1 MNMFGQKNPETH
13 EIKMGSSYSITFL
26 GKVMMFFALALVMS
40 IAGIY
45 VMLNY
50 VFATAS
56 FSTGMFYGL
65 FIVELGIILT
75 ARLWSQKRVIN
86 KIMFAL
92 FAFISGMTAAPIIA
106 MAAAEAGIM
115 IVVRALAATVLTFA
129 AAAIFG
135 WTTKVN
141 LIGMRG
147 FLMISLIGMII
158 TGVIG
163 LFIPWGSTMELIY
176 SWFGVVLFAGY
187 TMYDI
192 QKLKKYPENMY
203 IEAALSLY
211 LDIFNLFLYI
221 LRAIMASRR

>member
-1 MNMFGQKNPETH
+1 MFEQKKTDGMPSLT
-13 EIKMGSSYSITFL
+13 MGSSYSVTFL
-26 GKVMMFFALALVMS
+26 GKVMMFFALALIMS

-45 VMLNY
+45 IMLTY
-50 VFATAS
+50 VLTTAY
-56 FSTGMFYGL
+56 FSAGMFYGL
-65 FIVELGIILT
+65 FAVELGIIFT
-75 ARLWSQKRVIN
+75 ARWWSQKRVVN
-86 KIMFAL
+86 KLLFAL
-92 FAFISGMTAAPIIA
+92 FALISGMTAAPIIA

-115 IVVRALAATVLTFA
+115 LVIRALAATVLTFG

-147 FLMISLIGMII
+147 FLMISLIGMIV

-163 LFIPWGSTMELIY
+163 IFIPWGSTMEIIY

-187 TMYDI
+187 TMYDF
-192 QKLKKYPENMY
+192 QRLKKYPENMY
-203 IEAALSLY
+203 IEAALHLY

-221 LRAIMASRR
+221 LRAMMAGRR

>member
-1 MNMFGQKNPETH
+1 MFGQKITEVT
-13 EIKMGSSYSITFL
+13 MGKSYTVTFF

-40 IAGIY
+40 IVGIY
-45 VMLNY
+45 IMLTF

-56 FSTGMFYGL
+56 FSMGIFYGL

-75 ARLWSQKRVIN
+75 SRLWSQKRVLG
-86 KIMFAL
+86 KVMFAV
-92 FAFISGMTAAPIIA
+92 FALISGMTAAPIIA
-106 MAAAEAGIM
+106 MVAAESGMM
-115 IVVRALAATVLTFA
+115 IVVRALAATVLTFG

-135 WTTKVN
+135 WTTKIN

-147 FLMISLIGMII
+147 FLMMSLIGMII
-158 TGVIG
+158 TGIIG
-163 LFIPWGSTMELIY
+163 IFIPWGNTMELIY

-192 QKLKKYPENMY
+192 QKLKRYPENMF
-203 IEAALSLY
+203 IEAALQLY

-221 LRAIMASRR
+221 LRAISAGRR